1 LQNHL
6 KYENIDRDFIN
17 VGNLTDVDWQNLGK
31 VSEIKN
37 QGNCNAGYAFS
48 TTSLIETSLMMEN
61 QDILLS

>member
-1 LQNHL
+1 M
-6 KYENIDRDFIN
+6 
-17 VGNLTDVDWQNLGK
+17 GNLTDVDWQNLGK